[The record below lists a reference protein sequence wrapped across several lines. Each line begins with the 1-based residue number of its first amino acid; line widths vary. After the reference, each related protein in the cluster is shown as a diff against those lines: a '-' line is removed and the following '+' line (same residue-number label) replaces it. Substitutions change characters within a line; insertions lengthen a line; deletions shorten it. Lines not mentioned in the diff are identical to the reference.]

1 MQQIHDYY
9 TILEVTKNATA
20 EEIKASFRKLA
31 RKYHPDVNPGNKTS
45 EEKFK
50 SINEA

>member
-31 RKYHPDVNPGNKTS
+31 RKYHPDVNPCLLYTS
-45 EEKFK
+45 DAADE
-50 SINEA
+50 